1 MYSNLQPITVPTL
14 TEYLKLTYLEAF
26 NSLKRQ
32 LPAEFGIVVDG
43 WRMDKTSTEFFGV
56 FAACP
61 GQKELTMLGLL
72 PFEADEVNTEETPFN
87 RTGTVLFGSAES
99 AEIIDIILSAV
110 DRNRSHLLF
119 LVGDNC
125 STNTRLAD
133 LLEIP
138 FIGCASHRMA
148 LEVKH
153 YSDEADNVLA
163 KLDLLFRELR
173 HVKNSLILRNLT
185 ELRPL
190 KRNATR
196 WSSAISMIRRHLKY
210 LELQIY
216 DHFGPDVGRYVLCF
230 NDNVFVRQLSDA
242 YGDFDSITKFLQKDG
257 TSLSASKSAFSILHA
272 KYVTMNTYTMYN
284 PPSSIVHSP
293 HFENAIIKIS
303 EGNES
308 CLTIHERNSVS
319 RLLKEDR
326 PLESAPRLSSSPDT
340 SISAPQMSSS
350 PDNSISNQLKS
361 IRDAPSSSDYIN
373 LAFIPATSNALE
385 RLF

>member
-1 MYSNLQPITVPTL
+1 
-14 TEYLKLTYLEAF
+14 
-26 NSLKRQ
+26 
-32 LPAEFGIVVDG
+32 
-43 WRMDKTSTEFFGV
+43 
-56 FAACP
+56 
-61 GQKELTMLGLL
+61 
-72 PFEADEVNTEETPFN
+72 
-87 RTGTVLFGSAES
+87 
-99 AEIIDIILSAV
+99 
-110 DRNRSHLLF
+110 
-119 LVGDNC
+119 
-125 STNTRLAD
+125 
-133 LLEIP
+133 
-138 FIGCASHRMA
+138 MA

-153 YSDEADNVLA
+153 YSDEADNVLK

-242 YGDFDSITKFLQKDG
+242 YGDFDSITKFLQNDG

-361 IRDAPSSSDYIN
+361 IKDAPSSSDYIN
-373 LAFIPATSNALE
+373 FAFIPATSNALE
-385 RLF
+385 RLFSRSKLSGGCLRTRLSAESLEKQLFLLYNRSHWDENTIRTIIGSRRT